1 MYGYIR
7 QGRRTALTRETIGG
21 VPFWVL
27 TAGQGR
33 LRRRGVRRLLRRM
46 ARCGVKT
53 AVFEDDAWQAAAAK
67 YGIRPPPVQALRLC
81 KLGELLDCICP
92 RGLRGQAV
100 RLHTGGGRRG
110 GPARRAGAG
119 PAGAVRGAGALRPD
133 GTGAMA
139 AGAVRSGGRVLRPY
153 AGGDGASGARTG
165 EAGRGSVLGTG
176 LRRAPAGDLR
186 GAGAGT
192 VAGDGAAAGG
202 ADRSGAMG
210 AIRNSCGFG
219 DFPRLTGGGKLTI
232 MQRDILCV
240 FCL

>member
-53 AVFEDDAWQAAAAK
+53 AVFEDDVWQAAAAK

-81 KLGELLDCICP
+81 KLEELLDCVCP

-100 RLHTGGGRRG
+100 RLHTGED
-110 GPARRAGAG
+110 
-119 PAGAVRGAGALRPD
+119 GAVRGAGALRPD

-153 AGGDGASGARTG
+153 AGGDGASGPRTG
-165 EAGRGSVLGTG
+165 EAGRGSVSGTG

>member
-81 KLGELLDCICP
+81 KLGELLDCVCP

-100 RLHTGGGRRG
+100 RLHTG
-110 GPARRAGAG
+110 
-119 PAGAVRGAGALRPD
+119 
-133 GTGAMA
+133 
-139 AGAVRSGGRVLRPY
+139 
-153 AGGDGASGARTG
+153 
-165 EAGRGSVLGTG
+165 E
-176 LRRAPAGDLR
+176 
-186 GAGAGT
+186 
-192 VAGDGAAAGG
+192 DGAAESARYYIPEDRRATALKRYKPLHGG
-202 ADRSGAMG
+202 IASLIGILIACVALCFILLYYTPDVVRLADN
-210 AIRNSCGFG
+210 AIG
-219 DFPRLTGGGKLTI
+219 LIK
-232 MQRDILCV
+232 
-240 FCL
+240 

>member
-27 TAGQGR
+27 TAGQGL

-81 KLGELLDCICP
+81 KLGELLDCVCP

-100 RLHTGGGRRG
+100 RLHTG
-110 GPARRAGAG
+110 
-119 PAGAVRGAGALRPD
+119 
-133 GTGAMA
+133 
-139 AGAVRSGGRVLRPY
+139 
-153 AGGDGASGARTG
+153 
-165 EAGRGSVLGTG
+165 E
-176 LRRAPAGDLR
+176 
-186 GAGAGT
+186 
-192 VAGDGAAAGG
+192 DGAAARR
-202 ADRSGAMG
+202 AAQVLARRARYVALEPSGQTGLERWLLA
-210 AIRNSCGFG
+210 ALTAAG
-219 DFPRLTGGGKLTI
+219 DGSHQKFMWFR
-232 MQRDILCV
+232 
-240 FCL
+240 

>member
-27 TAGQGR
+27 TAGQGL

-81 KLGELLDCICP
+81 KLGELLDCVCP

-100 RLHTGGGRRG
+100 RLHTG
-110 GPARRAGAG
+110 
-119 PAGAVRGAGALRPD
+119 
-133 GTGAMA
+133 
-139 AGAVRSGGRVLRPY
+139 
-153 AGGDGASGARTG
+153 
-165 EAGRGSVLGTG
+165 E
-176 LRRAPAGDLR
+176 
-186 GAGAGT
+186 
-192 VAGDGAAAGG
+192 DGAAAGAPRRCWPDGRGTWRWSPPARRDWSDGCWRSTVWRQG
-202 ADRSGAMG
+202 AA
-210 AIRNSCGFG
+210 AIR
-219 DFPRLTGGGKLTI
+219 R
-232 MQRDILCV
+232 R
-240 FCL
+240 

>member
-81 KLGELLDCICP
+81 KLGELLDCVCP

-100 RLHTGGGRRG
+100 RLHTG
-110 GPARRAGAG
+110 
-119 PAGAVRGAGALRPD
+119 
-133 GTGAMA
+133 
-139 AGAVRSGGRVLRPY
+139 
-153 AGGDGASGARTG
+153 
-165 EAGRGSVLGTG
+165 E
-176 LRRAPAGDLR
+176 
-186 GAGAGT
+186 
-192 VAGDGAAAGG
+192 DGAAARR
-202 ADRSGAMG
+202 AAQVLARRARCIWAPHRRSRTRQCTWDRTA
-210 AIRNSCGFG
+210 
-219 DFPRLTGGGKLTI
+219 PRAS
-232 MQRDILCV
+232 R
-240 FCL
+240 